1 MPKQAETRA
10 KIDAKLDL
18 LEQSLKEQKHLSDPA
33 FVLELIDSI
42 SIFWSV
48 LSEEDREYVQFANH
62 AIEEQ
67 FEWNVK

>member
-10 KIDAKLDL
+10 KIDAKLDF

-62 AIEEQ
+62 ALEEQ